1 MVQKQQKSK
10 NTSSRQ
16 QGNNRKQQ
24 ESRKARR
31 PHLLEWIIGGVSAVF
46 ILAVVGFVLFSG
58 LTSTSSGAVLQVVP
72 AEIEATGG
80 SFRVTFRV
88 VNSGDETAAAVEVE
102 GVMEQEGAR
111 IETSRATIDYVPA
124 HSRREGALLFDRDPR
139 EHRLELRAKG
149 YADP

>member
-16 QGNNRKQQ
+16 QGRRQEQ
-24 ESRKARR
+24 ESQKARR

-46 ILAVVGFVLFSG
+46 VLAVVGFVLFSG

-88 VNSGDETAAAVEVE
+88 VNSGYETAAAVEVE

-124 HSRREGALLFDRDPR
+124 HSRREGALLFGRDPR